1 MPKGKIYRILG
12 LLIDINE
19 KNFNWYDACSIC
31 NNKVYYNVGQV
42 ICYKCHKNDVQ
53 IIQGVALTITIKDSS
68 GSMRLILFNKQIEY
82 LLRSTIS
89 EVKEWIEPVNEGSKL
104 KEKCQLSLY
113 NAYVFTKFLQVRILL
128 YYPTKSIL

>member
-1 MPKGKIYRILG
+1 M
-12 LLIDINE
+12 LIDINE

-53 IIQGVALTITIKDSS
+53 IIQGWVIYLILFKVFATLYFFSHSFLIHLYFVRVALTITIKDSS

-89 EVKEWIEPVNEGSKL
+89 EVKEWIEPV
-104 KEKCQLSLY
+104 
-113 NAYVFTKFLQVRILL
+113 
-128 YYPTKSIL
+128 